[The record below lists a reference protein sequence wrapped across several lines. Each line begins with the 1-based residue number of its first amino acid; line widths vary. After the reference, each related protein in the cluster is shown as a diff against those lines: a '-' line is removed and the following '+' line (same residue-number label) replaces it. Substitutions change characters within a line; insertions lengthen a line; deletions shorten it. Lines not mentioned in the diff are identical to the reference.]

1 MEFLLPP
8 VVALLVWWLGT
19 GVVMLLDGLPRD
31 TFRWSLA
38 TSTVIALGA
47 LVCIA
52 RSADNTTVAGAYAAF
67 TCAVLAWG
75 WHELAFL
82 TGWLT
87 GPRKDACSAPGHG
100 PTRFNEAVQAI
111 LWHELAII
119 AMTLVIAALTW
130 GGPNQVALWTFGL
143 LWIMR
148 LSAKLN
154 LFLGV
159 RNRGEEFLP
168 PHLVYLGSYFRHR
181 PHQCAAAGVAAGR
194 VAGGGVDD
202 RRGRG
207 RQRRAAHRPAAG
219 GVDAG
224 AGPAGAPA
232 DGHPHVARRAVALG
246 AQTRRAFA
254 VRTMKPDPAPV
265 LLARDGA
272 PTAVVIGSGFG
283 GLAAAIGWP
292 ARLARQVL
300 EKLDAPGGRA
310 YVFRRTAS
318 PSTPARR
325 SSPCRTCSKSC
336 GPCAGAA
343 WPTTSRCVPIDPF
356 YRIRFDDGSTST
368 TAATRPACAPRW
380 PASARPTWPG
390 YERFMARPSAATAGL
405 RATGR
410 TAFDSTGRPARRCAA
425 LVQDAR
431 AGAPSGTMAAGTCAT
446 RSCAWCSASTRC

>member
-181 PHQCAAAGVAAGR
+181 RINALLPVSLLGGSLVAVSMIAAA
-194 VAGGGVDD
+194 VAGSGA
-202 RRGRG
+202 
-207 RQRRAAHRPAAG
+207 QRTG
-219 GVDAG
+219 LLL
-224 AGPAGAPA
+224 
-232 DGHPHVARRAVALG
+232 VASMLVLALLEHLLMVTPMSPVALWRW
-246 AQTRRAFA
+246 A
-254 VRTMKPDPAPV
+254 
-265 LLARDGA
+265 L
-272 PTAVVIGSGFG
+272 
-283 GLAAAIGWP
+283 
-292 ARLARQVL
+292 RQG
-300 EKLDAPGGRA
+300 EP
-310 YVFRRTAS
+310 S
-318 PSTPARR
+318 PS
-325 SSPCRTCSKSC
+325 
-336 GPCAGAA
+336 
-343 WPTTSRCVPIDPF
+343 
-356 YRIRFDDGSTST
+356 
-368 TAATRPACAPRW
+368 AP
-380 PASARPTWPG
+380 
-390 YERFMARPSAATAGL
+390 
-405 RATGR
+405 
-410 TAFDSTGRPARRCAA
+410 
-425 LVQDAR
+425 
-431 AGAPSGTMAAGTCAT
+431 
-446 RSCAWCSASTRC
+446 